1 MKEIKI
7 IKWKR
12 NNEEKKE
19 NINNNNNNNKK
30 HVTCNR
36 CHKKEFNLE
45 AIVYDCPKKGKEE
58 CHPGGYN
65 LCIVCYSKIE
75 KPTNLLITIYGNS
88 PLNTVTEKGS
98 KGGIFTHSVCQALS
112 NNNGTIPLWK
122 LCASMNIPLTNSS
135 QNKQIVFKEGT
146 AATMDKLL
154 IDPHKT
160 GNANY
165 KHIVNVNIINLNN
178 NKQIKRYNTLSHDES
193 SNHSHIS
200 QHPLSTHSPN
210 DPVPL
215 SSSPPN
221 IRPQAPP
228 NTSQQHDSDQQS
240 PTHNHVL
247 STDHY
252 RIKQSQQQP
261 QRIVEIL
268 LIIFII
274 ILFVFDIIVAVIIVC
289 EYFTNIDTPN
299 ILENVMPYL
308 INNIFNPLHFIIQL
322 LLILG
327 WMEWLVTCQSKK
339 K

>member
-193 SNHSHIS
+193 INNQNVLKDSMHRQDISSSNHSHIS
-200 QHPLSTHSPN
+200 QHP
-210 DPVPL
+210 VPP

-221 IRPQAPP
+221 IMPQ
-228 NTSQQHDSDQQS
+228 S
-240 PTHNHVL
+240 L
-247 STDHY
+247 STDHLY